1 MEVTLS
7 PKLAKS
13 RKRDRKR
20 HLTGAKARVGGARKS
35 RADLERQLK
44 AYRREIAHVRER
56 LVDAMK
62 QQTATSQVMRII
74 SNSPIQ
80 SVLNA
85 VAENAARVCGANN
98 AEIYRLENNL
108 LRLVAS
114 HGEIPVDIHAR
125 EGFPV
130 NRDRVIGRATF
141 DRRTIHVHNL
151 ATHADRILKSSRA

>member
-20 HLTGAKARVGGARKS
+20 HLTGAKARVGGARKT

-44 AYRREIAHVRER
+44 ACRREIAHVRER

-98 AEIYRLENNL
+98 AEIYRLENKL

-114 HGEIPVDIHAR
+114 HGKFPWTSMPVRA
-125 EGFPV
+125 FP
-130 NRDRVIGRATF
+130 
-141 DRRTIHVHNL
+141 
-151 ATHADRILKSSRA
+151 